1 MPEQRC
7 FAFFRCANSS
17 EISIELQQRQVQEY
31 CRTMGYILFSEITSD
46 QPCTEEQARQ
56 IATIYRKEM
65 GENYPLKMIV
75 LNLHR
80 LGNDIHLVR
89 QVASIFKEY
98 DIEVESTCAYDN
110 SLLALTEQDEYEFYQ
125 ALMGTSLRNT

>member
-17 EISIELQQRQVQEY
+17 EISIELQQRRVQEY
-31 CRTMGYILFSEITSD
+31 CKAMDYVLFSEITSD

-65 GENYPLKMIV
+65 GDNYPLKMIV

-89 QVASIFKEY
+89 RVASVFKEY
-98 DIEVESTCAYDN
+98 DIEVESTCTYDN
-110 SLLALTEQDEYEFYQ
+110 GILALTDQTEFEFYQ
-125 ALMGTSLRNT
+125 ALMENPI

>member
-7 FAFFRCANSS
+7 FAFFRCSNSS

-31 CRTMGYILFSEITSD
+31 CKVMDYVLFSEITSD

-65 GENYPLKMIV
+65 GENFPLKMIV

-89 QVASIFKEY
+89 RVASIFKEY

-125 ALMGTSLRNT
+125 ALIGTSMRNT

>member
-7 FAFFRCANSS
+7 FAYFRCANSS
-17 EISIELQQRQVQEY
+17 EISIELQQRQVQKY
-31 CRTMGYILFSEITSD
+31 CKAMDYVLFSEITSD

-56 IATIYRKEM
+56 IASIYRKEM
-65 GENYPLKMIV
+65 GESYPLKMIV

-80 LGNDIHLVR
+80 LGSDIHLVR
-89 QVASIFKEY
+89 RVASIFKEY

-125 ALMGTSLRNT
+125 ALMSTTMRNT